1 MKASVVNDEPHLAEE
16 VAMKDVYVITGG
28 SGGIGLE
35 CAKEFKGS
43 IAVIADINEEA
54 LQSGKV
60 TLESMDIETK
70 TVVCDVTKKEA
81 VKKLA
86 AEARGFGPIKG
97 VIHTAGVSGTV
108 SNTDLVMKVDLIGT
122 AHIIEEFYPHM
133 EAGSSMVLV
142 ASMMGYVVPP
152 NPQYDDL
159 MLDCLAPDFLAKIT
173 PFLQGDAN
181 NAYNFAKRGVQL
193 LAEKWALK
201 YGAQGA
207 RINSISPGI
216 IETPMAVDAAKEHP
230 EQMQYMQS
238 ITPLK
243 RNGNPQDIADVVS
256 YLCSDKAD
264 FITGSDIRVD
274 GGLVKNLLALQ
285 KAQAQGKN

>member
-1 MKASVVNDEPHLAEE
+1 
-16 VAMKDVYVITGG
+16 MKDVYVITGG

-35 CAKEFKGS
+35 CAKEFKEG
-43 IAVIADINEEA
+43 IAVIADINEKA

-60 TLESMDIETK
+60 TLESMNIETK
-70 TVVCDVTKKEA
+70 TIVCDVTKKED

-86 AEARGFGPIKG
+86 AEARSFGPIKS

-108 SNTDLVMKVDLIGT
+108 ADPNLVMKVDLIGT
-122 AHIIEEFYPHM
+122 AHIIEEFYHYM
-133 EAGSSMVLV
+133 DKGGAMVLI

-159 MLDCLAPDFLAKIT
+159 MLDCLASDFLTKIA

-193 LAEKWALK
+193 LAEKWAAKFGEKGL
-201 YGAQGA
+201 
-207 RINSISPGI
+207 RLNSVSPGI

-243 RNGNPQDIADVVS
+243 RNGQPQDIADVVA
-256 YLCSDKAD
+256 YLVSDKAA
-264 FITGSDIRVD
+264 FITGTDIRVD
-274 GGLVKNLLALQ
+274 GGLIKNLMALQ
-285 KAQAQGKN
+285 KAQQQKG

>member
-1 MKASVVNDEPHLAEE
+1 MKN
-16 VAMKDVYVITGG
+16 VYVITGG

-35 CAKEFKGS
+35 CAKVLKDS

-54 LQSGKV
+54 LQRGKV
-60 TLESMDIETK
+60 TLESMNVETK
-70 TVVCDVTKKEA
+70 TAVCDVTKKEA

-86 AEARGFGPIKG
+86 VEARTLGPIKG

-133 EAGSSMVLV
+133 EAGSSMILIS
-142 ASMMGYVVPP
+142 SMMGYTVPP
-152 NPQYDDL
+152 NPAYDDL
-159 MLDCLAPDFLAKIT
+159 MLDCLAPDFLEKINT
-173 PFLQGDAN
+173 FLQGDAN

-201 YGAQGA
+201 YGEKGA
-207 RINSISPGI
+207 RINSVSPGI

-243 RNGNPQDIADVVS
+243 RNGKPEDIADVVE
-256 YLCSDKAD
+256 YLCSDKAS
-264 FITGSDIRVD
+264 FVTGSDIRVD
-274 GGLVKNLLALQ
+274 GGLIKNLLALQ
-285 KAQAQGKN
+285 KAKAE